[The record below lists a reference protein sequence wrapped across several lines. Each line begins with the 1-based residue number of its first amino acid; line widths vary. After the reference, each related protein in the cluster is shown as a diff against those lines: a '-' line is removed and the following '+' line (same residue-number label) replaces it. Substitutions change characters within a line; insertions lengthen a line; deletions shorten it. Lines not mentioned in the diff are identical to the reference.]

1 MVGKTRANELNREKK
16 LKEMR
21 EYCFFL
27 LLLLLSRTDCVRSER
42 GFIVDEFGEVFFF
55 VFQTKSFCS
64 FTTDQKV
71 LSCHFLQGFN
81 PNSNTTC
88 ERTVNKSKHTAVTWS
103 LKRCSNNKDDETP
116 WSTQHFCP
124 PGAGGNTVVCFE
136 TKPKHV
142 MRFCNTCYV
151 FIALPV
157 LSIFISLEENA
168 QRNLDVYLQPGF
180 WELLTVTDSYSA

>member
-1 MVGKTRANELNREKK
+1 MSLTGKKSWKRWESIVFFSSSSFKQNWLCEIRE
-16 LKEMR
+16 R
-21 EYCFFL
+21 VY
-27 LLLLLSRTDCVRSER
+27 SWWVWW
-42 GFIVDEFGEVFFF
+42 GFFF

-157 LSIFISLEENA
+157 LSIVISLEENA